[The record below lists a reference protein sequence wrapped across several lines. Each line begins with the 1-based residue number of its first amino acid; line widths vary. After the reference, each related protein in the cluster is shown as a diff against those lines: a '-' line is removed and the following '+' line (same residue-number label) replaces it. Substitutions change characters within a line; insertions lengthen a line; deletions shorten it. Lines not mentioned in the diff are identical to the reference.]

1 MGLGYFL
8 NRHDS
13 STLTVKSSQ
22 PGILLTFA
30 SGWPLVTLKDLQLL
44 VCFDPNWPSQ
54 AQLWRVWGTNEDNLI
69 STSLMWS
76 PIIGSS
82 VQFISVTQSCPTFCN
97 PMNCSTPGLPVHHQ
111 LREFTQTHVHQV
123 SDAIQPFHPLLSP
136 SPPAPNPSQ
145 LTHVSQLF
153 TSGGQSIGV
162 SASASVLPMNTQDW
176 SALGWTDWISLQS
189 KVVIDI

>member
-8 NRHDS
+8 NTHDS
-13 STLTVKSSQ
+13 SALPVKSSQ

-54 AQLWRVWGTNEDNLI
+54 AWLWRVWGTNEDNLI

-76 PIIGSS
+76 PIIGGS
-82 VQFISVTQSCPTFCN
+82 VQLISVTQSCPTFCD
-97 PMNCSTPGLPVHHQ
+97 PMNCSIPGLPVYHQ
-111 LREFTQTHVHQV
+111 LREFIQTHVHQV
-123 SDAIQPFHPLLSP
+123 SDAIQPSYPLSSS

-145 LTHVSQLF
+145 NQGLFLWVNSSHEVAKVLEFQLQH
-153 TSGGQSIGV
+153 QSF
-162 SASASVLPMNTQDW
+162 Q
-176 SALGWTDWISLQS
+176 WTPRTDLL
-189 KVVIDI
+189 